1 MIIRWS
7 RFTEEELDK
16 LIDNAKFISRCLNG
30 NIYDIKKK
38 LPKNIFTKFIN
49 TIFHNMELSMD
60 DESKI
65 ARIQEAIDYI
75 CYFHDQLHILQDAA
89 FIKKTIQDYH
99 NFQTKIEF
107 EEKLPLGIGNNVGDI
122 PAETT
127 GTKLTF
133 YQSNDEEIS
142 GDLHLFYKF
151 KKCEM
156 YLPDIISIKTILSAE
171 KTGLSLTDYVLDMS
185 EIDTLVDNSYKEIEK
200 ISETI
205 SEDIESCTDMIKS
218 ILERTPEETR
228 SYQSY
233 LAAERNRKRE
243 DRSFI

>member
-7 RFTEEELDK
+7 RFTEEELDELK
-16 LIDNAKFISRCLNG
+16 RNTGFIRSCLVG
-30 NIYDIKKK
+30 NIFDIEKK

-75 CYFHDQLHILQDAA
+75 CHFHDQLHILQDAA

-107 EEKLPLGIGNNVGDI
+107 EEKLPFAKFFTPV
-122 PAETT
+122 ETT

-133 YQSNDEEIS
+133 YQSDNEEIS

-156 YLPDIISIKTILSAE
+156 YLPDIISIKTILSTE

-185 EIDTLVDNSYKEIEK
+185 EIDTLVGNSYKEIEK

-205 SEDIESCTDMIKS
+205 SESIESCTDMIKNV
-218 ILERTPEETR
+218 LERTPEETR